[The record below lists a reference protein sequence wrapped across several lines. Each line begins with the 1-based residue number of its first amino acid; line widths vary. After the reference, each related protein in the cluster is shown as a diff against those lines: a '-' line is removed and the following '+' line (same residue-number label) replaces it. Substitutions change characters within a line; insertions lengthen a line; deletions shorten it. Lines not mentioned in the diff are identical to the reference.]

1 MLFKFSAQDP
11 FTPDQRKLL
20 EWQIQKYI
28 LICSNQKRLF
38 DELHSNISRCH
49 VNKSVVVAQNVHQP
63 VNFLPHV
70 KNVQTFNG
78 HQPVTRT
85 NSNLTIHQN
94 IVVRQVDA
102 TRQSYLDIPSKHTAH
117 ANNSLNVNSD
127 SNTVGQTFKVLP
139 LSANSSTLQEQNST
153 QLNGET
159 SSQTPASV
167 ETVTPANNVQ
177 IVSEAT
183 AETVKCGSID
193 SCKNTTSSKEIASGG
208 ETTCVDVKQEKKL
221 PLLTDQEIETID
233 LTWINDIDPKQLQS
247 EMEFIAVKK
256 EEPLDEE
263 GEEEI
268 GVNEE
273 PFVVVS

>member
-139 LSANSSTLQEQNST
+139 F
-153 QLNGET
+153 ET